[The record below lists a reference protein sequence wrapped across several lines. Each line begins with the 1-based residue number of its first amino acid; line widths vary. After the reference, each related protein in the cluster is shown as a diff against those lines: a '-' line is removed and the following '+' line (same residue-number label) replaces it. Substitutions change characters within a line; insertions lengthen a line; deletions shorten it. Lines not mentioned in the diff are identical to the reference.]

1 MSTSVYKFFLLILII
16 PSLAYA
22 QLQQGR
28 VMQFLGRFNTGLYN
42 QGGAEVVAYDAS
54 RTRLFLSGAVGQRV
68 TALDITN
75 PSAPIR
81 LFDISLAPYGGTVN
95 SIAVSGNT
103 LAVAIEDIVPQNPG
117 RVIFFTTDGQF
128 ISQVTVGA
136 LPDMLVFSPDGR
148 YVLTANEGEPSADYI
163 NDPEGS
169 VSIINLS
176 NGVANASVST
186 ASFAPFN
193 NRRDSL
199 QLIGIRITGLNN
211 PTVAQDME
219 PEYITITPDSR
230 TAYVTLQENNA
241 IATIDIATATVREL
255 LPLTQTDYR
264 MGLPRM
270 RSFPFTPRPLL
281 GTTAGGQ
288 NILMGGLSGL
298 FFEGINP
305 TTGNWRFIANTD
317 RGPNAAVSTVR
328 GLRGRPFALPN
339 YQVRCIRFEMNP
351 QTGAISLTQ
360 TIPLTRNNGATPLTG
375 LPNLQ
380 AGVQN
385 TTFTDEIP
393 IDLNGNQIANDPFG
407 ADLEGI
413 VVAPNG
419 ELWLCDEYRPA
430 IYRFTPQGDLIRR
443 YIPVGTSASV
453 NQPIG
458 TYGTEVLPA
467 VYAAR
472 RPNRGFEAIALDG
485 TKLYT
490 FIQSPIDNP
499 NSSSNTISRTSSILR
514 ILEFDVVTE
523 QVTGEY
529 LMPMFEST
537 NTVENNKVDKIGD
550 AVALG
555 NGRFML
561 VERDS
566 RVGAGAKKLVYEI
579 NLRGATNL
587 VTNPLMLNAN
597 ETPENLG
604 IAGLVQRG
612 VRLVAKRKV
621 TNLAG
626 LGYALDKVEGLARVD
641 STTFVVINDND
652 FGMNDEVITGN
663 GLASI
668 QPDGGEIRVGVL
680 SFDIPNGL
688 DDSDRDGAGNTAS
701 IAIRQVSVPAF
712 ATQQPDAIGNYTF
725 GGQTFLV
732 TANEGDVREYGSFVE
747 TRRVNDPL
755 LLLDPVAFPAS
766 ANVRADANLGR
777 LNVFRTTG
785 DIDGD
790 GDIDELNLQGGRSF
804 SIYSSDGSLIFDSGE
819 QFERITSQISPTGF
833 NVSNSNNTFD
843 SRSTSKGPEPEGI
856 SIGRIGDSTYA
867 FICLERIGGVMMYNI
882 TNPYNVRYIDY
893 LNARNFT
900 VTPSTTTINATTNT
914 VGDLGPEVVVF
925 IPSSQHPSGQNLV
938 VSANEISGT
947 VSIYGIQN
955 IAITQQPQ
963 NTVAC
968 AGEQV
973 TFRVTATGAGLTYQW
988 SKDGTVILGQTNPT
1002 LTLPGVTAESA
1013 GLFDCLITPTI
1024 GLSQPIRSSRA
1035 LLNVAPSV
1043 SIDRQPQSV
1052 FTTIGSNAILTVE
1065 ANAPQPVE
1073 YQWFRGFTG
1082 LTNNNRV
1089 SGARSQTLTIRNIN
1103 AGDTASNYY
1112 CQIISRCGTILTR
1125 QVRVGVSAISFT
1137 STPQN
1142 QSVCVGKNLV
1152 LEVQARVLNSNSRIL
1167 YQWRKNGTAIAGATN
1182 PIYVKDTA
1190 SQSDAGNYDAVV
1202 SLDGNPTAV
1211 IYGDIAVTVLSSPTI
1226 STQPIET
1233 LGVCASTPKQV
1244 QVTATG
1250 DNLLY
1255 QWYRAGN
1262 AIQGATQSSYSVQQA
1277 GTYYVIIRNQCSAEQ
1292 SRLTT
1297 VTQLQLPQIT
1307 QQPSRVSG
1315 LVEGNQFT
1323 LTVSAVGDGT
1333 LTYQWQ
1339 KDGVDIPSATSPTY
1353 TKRAGFSDRG
1363 QYQCKVSNECGT
1375 TTSSL
1380 AFVDI
1385 ISSIQEDV
1393 GGIARVYPSPASDYV
1408 IVEHNNNLSASYKVE
1423 LVDALGR
1430 IVLSIPE
1437 LHPKRVDVSS
1447 LSIGSYKV
1455 LVTVNNVTYQYPL
1468 MIVR

>member
-1 MSTSVYKFFLLILII
+1 MF
-16 PSLAYA
+16 AYS

-75 PSAPIR
+75 PSLPQR
-81 LFDISLAPYGGTVN
+81 LFDISLAPYGGVVN
-95 SIAVSGNT
+95 SIAVNGNT
-103 LAVAIEDIVPQNPG
+103 LAVAIEDVVPQNPG
-117 RVIFFTTDGQF
+117 RVIFFNTDGQF
-128 ISQVTVGA
+128 ISQVNVGA
-136 LPDMLVFSPDGR
+136 LPDMLVFTPDGR
-148 YVLTANEGEPSADYI
+148 FVLTANEGEPSQDYL
-163 NDPEGS
+163 NDPEGT

-176 NGVANASVST
+176 NGVASPTVAT

-193 NRRDSL
+193 SRRDSL
-199 QLIGIRITGLNN
+199 QLAGIRITGLNN

-270 RSFPFTPRPLL
+270 RSFPFTPRPSL
-281 GTTAGGQ
+281 GVTAGGQ
-288 NILMGGLSGL
+288 NVLMGGLSGL
-298 FFEGINP
+298 FYEGVNP
-305 TTGNWRFIANTD
+305 ANGNWRFIANTD

-351 QTGAISLTQ
+351 QSGAISLVQ
-360 TIPLTRNNGATPLTG
+360 TIPLTRNNGTTPLTG

-443 YIPVGTSASV
+443 YIPIGTSASV
-453 NQPIG
+453 NQPNG
-458 TYGTEVLPA
+458 TFGTEVLPS
-467 VYAAR
+467 VYASR
-472 RPNRGFEAIALDG
+472 RPNRGFEAIAIDG
-485 TKLYT
+485 NKVYT

-499 NSSSNTISRTSSILR
+499 NTSTNSISRTSSILR

-523 QVTGEY
+523 RVTGEY

-537 NTVENNKVDKIGD
+537 SAVENNKVDKIGD

-555 NGRFML
+555 NGRFII

-566 RVGAGAKKLVYEI
+566 RVGVGAKKLVYEL

-587 VTNPLMLNAN
+587 TTTPINLNVN

-612 VRLVAKRKV
+612 VRMVAKRKV

-652 FGMNDEVITGN
+652 FGMNDETITGN
-663 GLASI
+663 GLASM

-680 SFDIPNGL
+680 TFDIPNGI

-701 IAIRQVSVPAF
+701 TLIRQVNVPAF
-712 ATQQPDAIGNYTF
+712 STQQPDAIGNYTF
-725 GGQTFLV
+725 GGQTYLV

-747 TRRVNDPL
+747 TRRVNDPT
-755 LLLDPVAFPAS
+755 LLLDPVAFPTS

-790 GDIDELNLQGGRSF
+790 GDIDELNFQGGRSF
-804 SIYSSDGSLIFDSGE
+804 SIYSADGSLIFDSGE

-833 NVSNSNNTFD
+833 NVSNTNNTFD

-856 SIGRIGDSTYA
+856 AIGRIGDSTYA

-882 TNPYNVRYIDY
+882 TNPNNVRYVDY
-893 LNARNFT
+893 LNSRNFS
-900 VTPSTTTINATTNT
+900 VAPSTATINATTNT

-925 IPSSQHPSGQNLV
+925 IPSTQHPSGQNLI
-938 VSANEISGT
+938 VSANEISGS

-963 NTVAC
+963 NTLAC

-973 TFRVTATGAGLTYQW
+973 TFRVTATGQGLTYQW

-1013 GLFDCLITPTI
+1013 GLFDCLITPTN
-1024 GLSQPIRSSRA
+1024 GLSQPIRSTRA
-1035 LLNVAPSV
+1035 LLNVAPS
-1043 SIDRQPQSV
+1043 ITIERQPQSV

-1082 LTNNNRV
+1082 ITNNNRI

-1103 AGDTASNYY
+1103 SGDTASNYY

-1125 QVRVGVSAISFT
+1125 QVRIGVSSIFFIG
-1137 STPQN
+1137 TPESK
-1142 QSVCVGKNLV
+1142 SVCSGKNLL
-1152 LEVQARVLNSNSRIL
+1152 LEVRARVSESNAKLL
-1167 YQWRKNGTAIAGATN
+1167 YQWRRNGTVISGATN
-1182 PIYVKDTA
+1182 SIYAKDTVT
-1190 SQSDAGNYDAVV
+1190 QSDAGQYDVLV
-1202 SLDGNPTAV
+1202 SLDGIPTSA
-1211 IYGDIAVTVLSSPTI
+1211 IYGDMTVTVLSSPVIT
-1226 STQPIET
+1226 TQPIET
-1233 LGVCASTPKQV
+1233 MGVCANSPKQI

-1262 AIQGATQSSYSVQQA
+1262 AINGATQASYQVQLP
-1277 GTYYVIIRNQCSAEQ
+1277 GTYYAIVRNQCSSEQ
-1292 SRLTT
+1292 TRLTS
-1297 VTQLQLPQIT
+1297 VTQLQAPQIT
-1307 QQPSRVSG
+1307 QQPSRVAG
-1315 LVEGNQFT
+1315 LIEGNQFT
-1323 LTVSAVGDGT
+1323 LTVSAIGDGT
-1333 LTYQWQ
+1333 LSYQWQ
-1339 KDGVDIPSATSPTY
+1339 KDGVDIPSATSSTY

-1380 AFVDI
+1380 AFVDV
-1385 ISSIQEDV
+1385 ISSIQEETT
-1393 GGIARVYPSPASDYV
+1393 GLSRVYPSPASDYV
-1408 IVEHNNNLSASYKVE
+1408 VIEHNSSLSSVCKVE

-1430 IVLSIPE
+1430 VVLSIPE
-1437 LHPKRVDVSS
+1437 LASKRIDISM

-1455 LVTVNNVTYQYPL
+1455 LVTMNNTTHQYPL